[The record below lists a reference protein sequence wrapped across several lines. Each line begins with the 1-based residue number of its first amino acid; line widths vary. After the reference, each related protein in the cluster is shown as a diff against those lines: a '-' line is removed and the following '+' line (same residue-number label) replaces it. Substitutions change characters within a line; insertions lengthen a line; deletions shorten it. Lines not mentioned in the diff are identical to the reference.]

1 MESLALE
8 AEQDPVPAGART
20 GTADASHDA
29 FPVLIVDHDAHSAA
43 WLAHLVVLLGCRPI
57 CQVGVEGLLARL
69 AGESVPLVLLAVD
82 DELAL
87 TLLEQIQAQ
96 QRDGDERPTAV
107 VAITATPG
115 EAHRL
120 NCLLAGFVDCL
131 ARPVQRDA
139 LASVV
144 ATTRGGRCADL
155 DALPRNDLDRIRT
168 VARRLAGGRGESGFS
183 PSAIEAI
190 ALQLDRLVDQLDAPL
205 EAFDAAGI
213 TEVTRQTLA
222 ICEILG
228 ARQLAAL
235 ALRLQQAAAAAG
247 WREAAAVAAEI
258 RIAHEVVIG
267 LLFESIV

>member
-1 MESLALE
+1 VETLALE
-8 AEQDPVPAGART
+8 AGQDPVLAGARVLT
-20 GTADASHDA
+20 TDAPRDA
-29 FPVLIVDHDAHSAA
+29 LPVLIVDHDPHSAA
-43 WLAHLVVLLGCRPI
+43 WLAHLVTLLGCRPI
-57 CQVGVEGLLARL
+57 RQGGIEGLLARL
-69 AGESVPLVLLAVD
+69 AGEPVPLLLLAVD
-82 DELAL
+82 DDVAL
-87 TLLEQIQAQ
+87 HLLEQIQAQ
-96 QRDGDERPTAV
+96 EAGRDERPTAV

-139 LASVV
+139 LATVV

-205 EAFDAAGI
+205 EAGDAAGI
-213 TEVTRQTLA
+213 TEVTRQTIA

-235 ALRLQQAAAAAG
+235 ALRLQQAAAAGG